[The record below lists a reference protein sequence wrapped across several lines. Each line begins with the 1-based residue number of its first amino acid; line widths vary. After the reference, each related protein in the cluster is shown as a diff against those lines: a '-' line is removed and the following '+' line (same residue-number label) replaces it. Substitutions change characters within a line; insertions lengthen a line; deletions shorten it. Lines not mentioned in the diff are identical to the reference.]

1 MEMFGTFVAGLG
13 LFLVGIKGLGT
24 HLQLLAGGRMRR
36 LLGTA
41 TRSAPRSAALGV
53 MLGAL
58 TQSSNAATF
67 ISTSLVQA
75 GILALPRAMLI
86 VGFANIGTAGLV
98 LLATVDL
105 HLAALWLVGV
115 VGFLST
121 RNLGR
126 ASPLRPALGALLGL
140 ALLFLGIDLMK
151 LGATPLRDLAAV
163 REVLAAASG
172 GIAALAIACLA
183 GAVVAMVAQSS
194 STVTILALA
203 MHEAGVLDFEQ
214 ALLVACGA
222 SVGSGLAVLLLSSDL
237 RGTSRRLAIY
247 QALIK
252 AAGAVL
258 FILLLAVEHASGLPL
273 LLGLSAV
280 AEDPQTRLAWLFLA
294 LQLVSAL
301 ALSPFGAATERL
313 LARLSPETQAEA
325 LSRPRYIYEQ
335 ALAEPVTALDL
346 VAREQRRLL
355 NRLPVLADRL
365 RAEPEAPEAPQA
377 AMLEA
382 SEALEARIGIFL
394 KDILSRGC
402 GPEQL
407 DRAVALEAALDG
419 LRALRETLGEFSE
432 VAAGI
437 GPAEAAT
444 LLPVIHR
451 LAEALHLLLGELA
464 EFGGAGDAESLALL
478 GTLTADRSDMMD
490 GLRRRLARDEPNLP
504 YAAQDVL
511 FRATSLFERMV
522 WLTRRQALLLA
533 PAPG

>member
-1 MEMFGTFVAGLG
+1 MFGTFVAGLG

-24 HLQLLAGGRMRR
+24 QLQLLAGGRMRR

-41 TRSAPRSAALGV
+41 TRSGPRSAMLGV
-53 MLGAL
+53 MVGAL

-86 VGFANIGTAGLV
+86 VGFANVGTAGLV

-121 RNLGR
+121 RNLER

-151 LGATPLRDLAAV
+151 IGATPLRDVAAV

-172 GIAALAIACLA
+172 GIAAMALAFLA
-183 GAVVAMVAQSS
+183 GAAVATVAQSS

-222 SVGSGLAVLLLSSDL
+222 SLGSGLAVLLLSADM
-237 RGTSRRLAIY
+237 RGTSRRLAIH
-247 QALIK
+247 QALLK
-252 AAGAVL
+252 AAGAVV
-258 FILLLAVEHASGLPL
+258 FIALLLAEHATGLPL
-273 LLGLSAV
+273 LLGLSSV
-280 AEDPQTRLAWLFLA
+280 AGDPQARLAWLFLA

-301 ALSPFGAATERL
+301 ALLPFGPAVERL

-325 LSRPRYIYEQ
+325 LSRPRFIYDQ

-346 VAREQRRLL
+346 VVREQRRLL
-355 NRLPVLADRL
+355 DRLPVLADQL
-365 RAEPEAPEAPQA
+365 RAEPEGPGAPRT

-382 SEALEARIGIFL
+382 SAALEARIGTFL

-419 LRALRETLGEFSE
+419 LRALRETLGEFGE
-432 VAAGI
+432 VAEAVGE
-437 GPAEAAT
+437 AEAAT

-451 LAEALHLLLGELA
+451 LAEALHLLLGQLA
-464 EFGGAGDAESLALL
+464 EFGSEGDAETLAMI
-478 GTLTADRSDMMD
+478 GAMTADRSDMMD
-490 GLRRRLARDEPNLP
+490 GLRRRLSRAEPNLP
-504 YAAQDVL
+504 YGAQDVL